1 MAEHRQ
7 KVCLVGDGFVGTAFA
22 SAMCQQGVAED
33 FVIIDEPKKDHADGD
48 VLDLE
53 DAIAWL
59 PQKKI
64 TRGSYDACKDAD
76 IVVITAGAAQKPGET
91 RLQLVNRNVKIMHE
105 IVKPIIDSG
114 FNGIFLVASNP
125 VDILTYSVWK
135 WSGFEKNRVIGSG
148 TALDTSRLKVA
159 LGKELGIDARDINA
173 YVMGEHGD
181 SEFANLDEAT
191 VAGIPLSLMAE
202 KHNVSHDRLVE
213 IEDQVRNKAYEIIN
227 RKGFT
232 AYGVAASMT
241 RICEA
246 ILHDQSSVLPV
257 SAPLDGEYGFHD
269 IFTGTPAII
278 DGNGIKEVLEIPLS
292 DHEMEE
298 FKKSSDTVIEVRENA
313 YKETGL

>member
-1 MAEHRQ
+1 MKQ
-7 KVCLVGDGFVGTAFA
+7 QLLVFH
-22 SAMCQQGVAED
+22 
-33 FVIIDEPKKDHADGD
+33 II
-48 VLDLE
+48 
-53 DAIAWL
+53 
-59 PQKKI
+59 
-64 TRGSYDACKDAD
+64 
-76 IVVITAGAAQKPGET
+76 
-91 RLQLVNRNVKIMHE
+91 
-105 IVKPIIDSG
+105 
-114 FNGIFLVASNP
+114 NGRK
-125 VDILTYSVWK
+125 T
-135 WSGFEKNRVIGSG
+135 
-148 TALDTSRLKVA
+148 
-159 LGKELGIDARDINA
+159 
-173 YVMGEHGD
+173 
-181 SEFANLDEAT
+181 
-191 VAGIPLSLMAE
+191 
-202 KHNVSHDRLVE
+202 NVSHDRLVE